1 MKLYG
6 NDCTEI
12 STARAKEIIS
22 KNTLI
27 SEPAGSE
34 TPHETIWWKVATF
47 GDIELWEENA
57 MGSLLYINTK
67 SEVSHYSIF

>member
-1 MKLYG
+1 MTKKLYG
-6 NDCTEI
+6 NDCNEI
-12 STARAKEIIS
+12 PTASALEHIK

-27 SEPAGSE
+27 GGEQLEYNNG
-34 TPHETIWWKVATF
+34 WWKVATF